1 MGTAMSPIISVR
13 LRVIGSVL
21 RFEVHE
27 FVREQ
32 PDRDR
37 NCGVGVGATLD
48 GPGLD
53 PDAPHDGVGL
63 RNMRD
68 RLDALDGR
76 FEIVS
81 APGRGTAIV
90 GVVPIV

>member
-21 RFEVHE
+21 RFEVH
-27 FVREQ
+27 
-32 PDRDR
+32 D
-37 NCGVGVGATLD
+37 D
-48 GPGLD
+48 GPGFD